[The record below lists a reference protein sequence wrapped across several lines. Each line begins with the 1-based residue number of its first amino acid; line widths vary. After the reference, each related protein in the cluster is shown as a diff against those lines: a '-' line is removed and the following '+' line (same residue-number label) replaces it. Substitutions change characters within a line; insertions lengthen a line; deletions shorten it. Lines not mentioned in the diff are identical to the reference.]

1 MTWSHWVQR
10 GGMHSG
16 VPVVNGKPAGSGADM
31 REEMTGNFLML
42 DSMLIHN
49 SFICYALVV
58 PLS

>member
-1 MTWSHWVQR
+1 
-10 GGMHSG
+10 MHAG
-16 VPVVNGKPAGSGADM
+16 VPVVNGEPAGSGADM

-42 DSMLIHN
+42 DSMSIHN